1 MLNQQYINDF
11 VAIWGNNGRRVGM
24 EGFPCSDR
32 SENSFLEIELSK
44 DIEKMKMKNFFF
56 RVEIFFENFISDKID
71 DFQEIPF

>member
-1 MLNQQYINDF
+1 MLSQHDF

-44 DIEKMKMKNFFF
+44 DLEKKKIKKIGNFF
-56 RVEIFFENFISDKID
+56 RVEIFFGKNISEKID